1 MSNVKESDL
10 KNCITNSQNPIA
22 LELNLDLEFDNS
34 DFFMNLVLIFVGFFM
49 VFEIVKT
56 FIS

>member
-34 DFFMNLVLIFVGFFM
+34 DFFMNLVVGTDFRWIFHDLRNR
-49 VFEIVKT
+49 
-56 FIS
+56 